1 MIRPDVSRPLA
12 LRPTPRA
19 FLPRPRPS
27 RAATVAAAVWVSLA
41 AAICDVAA
49 DDWPQWR
56 GPNRDGVWRESG
68 LVDSFQA
75 PKLQRRWTAEI
86 AAGYSGPT
94 VANGR
99 VFVADRL
106 SDPDSIERVHAFDIR
121 SGEKLWSHE
130 YACPYEGV
138 SYTAGPRA
146 SVTVDNELAYVIGAT
161 GRMHCLDVADGS
173 VVWQRDL
180 RSDFDVD
187 LPTWG
192 ITSSP
197 LVEGEFVIVQIGGA
211 GNACVVA
218 LDRRT
223 GETAWHALDDDASY
237 SSPIVIDQ
245 AGQRVLVVWTGERVV
260 GMDPAD
266 GNVFWAEDYKWEK
279 WPIGIASPVHS
290 GDHLLVSEVHKGS
303 LLLKLGR
310 DDVTAQ
316 RVWHR
321 SEDDGPA
328 LHALMGTPIVIDGQ
342 IYGADNTGVL
352 RCLDLSTGEQ
362 IWENDTV
369 VPTMRWA
376 TVHIVRNGDRVWMF
390 NDRGE
395 LIIARLSPQGYHEI
409 SRAQLIA
416 PTTQQLRRR
425 DGVTWSHPAYADR
438 HVFARNDEELVC
450 ADLSSP
456 R

>member
-1 MIRPDVSRPLA
+1 MIRLDVSRPLA
-12 LRPTPRA
+12 SRPMPQAFVLRPRRCRT
-19 FLPRPRPS
+19 
-27 RAATVAAAVWVSLA
+27 AAVTAAVCLSFA
-41 AAICDVAA
+41 AAIPDVAA

-56 GPNRDGVWRESG
+56 GSNRDGVWRESG
-68 LVDSFQA
+68 LVESFDA
-75 PKLQRRWTAEI
+75 AKLRRRWTAEI

-94 VANGR
+94 VADG
-99 VFVADRL
+99 
-106 SDPDSIERVHAFDIR
+106 
-121 SGEKLWSHE
+121 
-130 YACPYEGV
+130 
-138 SYTAGPRA
+138 
-146 SVTVDNELAYVIGAT
+146 LAYAIGAT
-161 GRMHCLDVADGS
+161 GRMHCLDVTDGS

-180 RSDFDVD
+180 RSNFDVD

-197 LVEGEFVIVQIGGA
+197 LIEGEFVIVQIGGA
-211 GNACVVA
+211 GDACVVA

-223 GETAWHALDDDASY
+223 GETRWHALDDDASY

-260 GMDPAD
+260 GMDPTD
-266 GNVFWAEDYKWEK
+266 GSVDWAEDYKWEK

-303 LLLKLGR
+303 LLIKLDR
-310 DDVTAQ
+310 DDVTAR

-321 SEDDGPA
+321 SDDDGPA
-328 LHALMGTPIVIDGQ
+328 LHALMGTPLVIDGH

-352 RCLDLSTGEQ
+352 RCLELSTGEQ
-362 IWENDTV
+362 IWQNDTV

-376 TVHIVRNGDRVWMF
+376 TVHIVRNGERVWMF

-395 LIIARLSPQGYHEI
+395 LIIARLSPQGYDEI

-450 ADLSSP
+450 VDLSSP
-456 R
+456 SAKR